1 MGCWLCKMKKGYKI
15 TLWVLC
21 ALLLLYFGSAL
32 LTRCSREQ
40 ADFYDVM
47 IVTTANGTSDDTPAE
62 KLDSWLADSF
72 LHRFWQYMATPEAQ
86 RQAVREAEESYEMEQ
101 GITE

>member
-1 MGCWLCKMKKGYKI
+1 MKKRTRI
-15 TLWVLC
+15 VIWILC

-40 ADFYDVM
+40 ADFYDAV
-47 IVTTANGTSDDTPAE
+47 IVTGTSDDTPAE

-72 LHRFWQYMATPEAQ
+72 LHRFWQYMAAPEAQ
-86 RQAVREAEESYEMEQ
+86 RQAVKEAEESYEMEQ

>member
-1 MGCWLCKMKKGYKI
+1 MKKRYKI
-15 TLWVLC
+15 LLWILC

-32 LTRCSREQ
+32 LTRCSRQQ

-47 IVTTANGTSDDTPAE
+47 IVTGTSDDTPAE
-62 KLDSWLADSF
+62 KLDSWLAASP
-72 LHRFWQYMATPEAQ
+72 LHRFWQYMATPEEQ

-101 GITE
+101 GIIE

>member
-1 MGCWLCKMKKGYKI
+1 MKKGYKI
-15 TLWVLC
+15 TLWILC

-32 LTRCSREQ
+32 FTRCSREQ
-40 ADFYDVM
+40 SDFYDVV
-47 IVTTANGTSDDTPAE
+47 IVTGTSDDTPAE
-62 KLDSWLADSF
+62 KLDSWLANSF
-72 LHRFWQYMATPEAQ
+72 LNRFWQYMATPEAQ